1 MGKEGYKRRL
11 PFLRRGIN
19 ATSLFIC
26 SYWRPLEAEIPGQPP
41 PVSGRKIGNP
51 VDIRLWEKCY
61 KFLRKCQN
69 CQKMLQILKKMFD
82 IVLKNGIFVPLE
94 PREGP
99 PSRPRAGPPS
109 RASCR
114 RGNPASTSRCSRGH
128 RAGTPAGFPFSGF
141 VPFSS
146 IFSRIC
152 NIFLRIC
159 NRFLRKCQNCQKLVQ
174 ILKKV
179 FKCQK
184 MLQILKKVLELLEL
198 LENVTNS

>member
-1 MGKEGYKRRL
+1 MGKKGYKRL

-19 ATSLFIC
+19 ASLFFLFYLLILEAAGGRNSGLASSSLRQEDWEPSRHTSL
-26 SYWRPLEAEIPGQPP
+26 G
-41 PVSGRKIGNP
+41 
-51 VDIRLWEKCY
+51 
-61 KFLRKCQN
+61 
-69 CQKMLQILKKMFD
+69 KMLQILKKMFD

-159 NRFLRKCQNCQKLVQ
+159 NRFLRKC
-174 ILKKV
+174 
-179 FKCQK
+179 
-184 MLQILKKVLELLEL
+184 
-198 LENVTNS
+198 